1 MRRLI
6 IALFAQCCAA
16 SRRILLLHGSSSS
29 AGAFLN
35 RGALNVLGAA
45 ATAYHDG
52 GPHAWQF
59 GGVEWDADINEA
71 TDYGAFWSQTLK
83 TPQSLAAGDLAV
95 ALVEDELRA
104 GGYQGVIGFSQ
115 GAMLASV
122 VAARAALGEP
132 GSYALEFAVLCSG
145 AVPPPYAELMSRLEA
160 TPLSARAHKLPTLHC
175 CSEADQVI
183 SAERS
188 KQLAACFGAGDANG
202 VSAETVVLLQHD
214 AGHAIP
220 PKAQCQSLIAWA
232 DSICPQGSKYA

>member
-1 MRRLI
+1 MDRKRNGQTDADTGEELHRRLGRIGASFAHIMRRLI

-122 VAARAALGEP
+122 AWARSRATARAG
-132 GSYALEFAVLCSG
+132 
-145 AVPPPYAELMSRLEA
+145 
-160 TPLSARAHKLPTLHC
+160 LSPC
-175 CSEADQVI
+175 W
-183 SAERS
+183 
-188 KQLAACFGAGDANG
+188 G
-202 VSAETVVLLQHD
+202 
-214 AGHAIP
+214 
-220 PKAQCQSLIAWA
+220 
-232 DSICPQGSKYA
+232 